1 MKIAGFIKTS
11 LVDWPGKIVSVV
23 FVPGCNFRCP
33 FCHNSHLVD
42 RKKTKKIK
50 NLSEKSIFEELAKR
64 KEFIDGVVIS
74 GGEPTLQPD
83 LAEFL
88 EKCQRLGLETMIE
101 TNGSNPENL
110 EGILNFKF
118 KILNFIALDFKGPLD
133 NRYARVVGLK
143 NFEPEI
149 WIKSLKI
156 ILSSGIPFE
165 LRTTVVPGIHNGK
178 ILTEMAGQLKKII
191 ENYKLKIE
199 NYSWYLQNFQPQNC
213 LKSTFE
219 KIKPFSKIKLEEF
232 SKAIK
237 KIIPKVKICD

>member
-1 MKIAGFIKTS
+1 MKIAGFLKTS
-11 LVDWPGKIVSVV
+11 LVEWPGKIVSVI

-50 NLSEKSIFEELAKR
+50 NLNEKSIFEDLRKR
-64 KEFIDGVVIS
+64 KEFLDGVVIS

-83 LAEFL
+83 LLEFL
-88 EKCQRLGLETMIE
+88 EKCRGLGLETMIE
-101 TNGSNPENL
+101 TNGSNPERL
-110 EGILNFKF
+110 KEILSFKF
-118 KILNFIALDFKGPLD
+118 KILDFVALDFKGPLD
-133 NRYARVVGLK
+133 NRYAQIVGLK
-143 NFEPEI
+143 NFDPKI
-149 WIKSLKI
+149 WIKSLKV
-156 ILSSGIPFE
+156 ILSFGIPFE

-213 LKSTFE
+213 LSPEFE
-219 KIKPFSKIKLEEF
+219 KIKPFSNAELEKIL
-232 SKAIK
+232 KAVK
-237 KIIPKVKICD
+237 KIIPEVKIRS